1 MTVDATAPHAV
12 EPEGWVLYDGGCGVC
27 TRWVPF
33 WAPTL
38 ARLGLDIAPLEA
50 PWVAPRLG
58 VPPEALTADIRLL
71 FRDGRQLAG
80 ADVYR
85 YVTRRL
91 GWAYPLYVLAVAPGS
106 RRVFESAYRAF
117 ANNRLGISASCG
129 LRPVPRSAAPSPRR
143 RPFLTAEWRHLVMLN
158 YEVERGLLE
167 PLVPAG
173 TELELWQGRTLVS
186 VVGFKFSNTRV
197 RGIRVPF
204 HHTFDEVN
212 LRFYVR
218 RELPTGEM
226 RRGVVFVREF
236 VPRAAIALVARI
248 AYNEPY
254 RAVAMRSTVPATP
267 VAAPGRITY
276 EWRTGARWQRLA
288 ATAVG
293 APADP
298 ASASEAAFIT
308 QHHWGYT
315 RQRDGGTVE
324 YNVEHPV
331 WRVWDAALPELE
343 ADVSH
348 LYGDPFARALSAPPT
363 SAVIAEGS
371 PVVVYPP
378 IRLPHRA
385 RVGVA

>member
-58 VPPEALTADIRLL
+58 VPPETLTADIRLL

-85 YVTRRL
+85 YVMRRL
-91 GWAYPLYVLAVAPGS
+91 WWAYPLYVLAVAPGS

-129 LRPVPRSAAPSPRR
+129 LRPVRRSATPSSKR
-143 RPFLTAEWRHLVMLN
+143 RPFLSAEWRHLVMLN
-158 YEVERGLLE
+158 YEVERSLLA
-167 PLVPAG
+167 PLVPPG
-173 TELELWQGRTLVS
+173 TELDLWQGRALVS
-186 VVGFKFSNTRV
+186 IVGFRFSNTRV

-226 RRGVVFVREF
+226 RRGVVFVREL

-254 RAVAMRSTVPATP
+254 RAVAMRSTFPATR

-293 APADP
+293 EPADP
-298 ASASEAAFIT
+298 APASEAAFVT

-324 YNVEHPV
+324 YEVEHPV
-331 WRVWDAALPELE
+331 WRVWDAALPELD
-343 ADVSH
+343 ADVRH
-348 LYGDPFARALSAPPT
+348 LYGDSFASALSLPPT

-378 IRLPHRA
+378 VRLLRRA